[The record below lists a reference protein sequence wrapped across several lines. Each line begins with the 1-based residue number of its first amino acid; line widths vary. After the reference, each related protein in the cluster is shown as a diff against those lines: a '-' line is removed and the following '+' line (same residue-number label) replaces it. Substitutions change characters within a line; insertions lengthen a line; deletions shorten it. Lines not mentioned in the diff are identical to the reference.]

1 MSSNPQGSASQSMK
15 PATAAKKL
23 GIFLPAAPAEFQ
35 EGTVSREEFDQLREN
50 PPAWLTELKEN
61 GPHPRP
67 IVAQKLNVSIGGL
80 TRAGITEPLTT
91 AQITELL
98 NDRPQ
103 WLQAERANMAAVREE
118 ARRVKAAAEEKAAR
132 AAQASHGAAAER
144 SLRGGRHG

>member
-1 MSSNPQGSASQSMK
+1 MSSNPQGASQSMK

-35 EGTVSREEFDQLREN
+35 EGVVTREEFDSLREN
-50 PPAWLTELKEN
+50 PPAWLTELREK

-67 IVAQKLNVSIGGL
+67 VVAQKLNVTISGL
-80 TRAGITEPLTT
+80 ARAGITEALTT
-91 AQITELL
+91 DEIAALL
-98 NDRPQ
+98 ADRPQ

-118 ARRVKAAAEEKAAR
+118 ARRVKAEAEQKAAKS
-132 AAQASHGAAAER
+132 ASAKHGAAAER